1 MSKDDKRFISA
12 CIIMLLSILF
22 MFNQRVTLAN
32 QKDYIATLEEENIVL
47 SDIVSSNTVTIDNG
61 TLEIQE
67 LNALLRATEKQY
79 SDQVAM
85 LELENKRLKAEND
98 ILQSK
103 LKKANKYKKL
113 YKVSKQYLTDEE
125 EFFVDYISKGGTV
138 EYIGE
143 WYCTAYCTEKRKHI
157 CGTGTGVTASGEP
170 VEAFNSVALNRHNLK
185 QYPFGTKLYIE
196 GVGVRTVMD
205 TGGGVRQKQIDCAV
219 DTHYNAVHWSGQG
232 DHKVWI
238 LKND

>member
-1 MSKDDKRFISA
+1 MKFKRDDIPWMIGA
-12 CIIMLLSILF
+12 LLVIMILF
-22 MFNQRVTLAN
+22 GQKVTLAN
-32 QKDYIATLEEENIVL
+32 QKTYISELEDENHVL
-47 SDIVSSNTVTIDNG
+47 CDIVSSNTATINSG

-67 LNALLRATEKQY
+67 LNALLQATEKQY
-79 SDQVAM
+79 KDQIAM
-85 LELENKRLKAEND
+85 LELENRRLKAEND
-98 ILQSK
+98 ILRSK
-103 LKKANKYKKL
+103 AKRANKWKKRYKAAKAYL
-113 YKVSKQYLTDEE
+113 SDTEVFLSKYVAD
-125 EFFVDYISKGGTV
+125 GGSAS
-138 EYIGE
+138 YIGT

-157 CGTGTGVTASGEP
+157 CGTGTGITASGEP

-185 QYPFGTKLYIE
+185 SYPFGTKLYIE

>member
-1 MSKDDKRFISA
+1 MSKIDTFM
-12 CIIMLLSILF
+12 IIFAAIVIL
-22 MFNQRVTLAN
+22 MCTNTIAN
-32 QKDYIATLEEENIVL
+32 QKVYIETLEEENVVL
-47 SDIVSSNTVTIDNG
+47 SDIVSSNTATIDNG

-67 LNALLRATEKQY
+67 LNALLQQSEKQY
-79 SDQVAM
+79 QDKIRN
-85 LELENKRLKAEND
+85 LEMENRLLQANYDSLKTKYDKAT
-98 ILQSK
+98 
-103 LKKANKYKKL
+103 KYKDM
-113 YKVSKQYLTDEE
+113 YKVAKKYLTDEE
-125 EFFVDYISKGGTV
+125 EFFVRYISEGGEV

-157 CGTGTGVTASGEP
+157 CGTGSGITASGEP

-232 DHKVWI
+232 DHRVWI
-238 LKND
+238 LKNG

>member
-1 MSKDDKRFISA
+1 MRKDT
-12 CIIMLLSILF
+12 ILW
-22 MFNQRVTLAN
+22 MFAVAIVILCAFSNVTTIANQRE
-32 QKDYIATLEEENIVL
+32 YIVTLEEENVAL
-47 SDIVSSNTVTIDNG
+47 SDIVSSNTTTINNG

-67 LNALLRATEKQY
+67 LNALLQQSEKQY
-79 SDQVAM
+79 EDKIRN
-85 LELENKRLKAEND
+85 LEIENRL
-98 ILQSK
+98 LQANYDS
-103 LKKANKYKKL
+103 LKKKYDKATKYKDM
-113 YKVSKQYLTDEE
+113 YKVAKKYLTDEE
-125 EFFVDYISKGGTV
+125 EFFVRYISEGGSV

-157 CGTGTGVTASGEP
+157 CGTGSGITASGEP

-196 GVGVRTVMD
+196 GIGVRTVMD

-232 DHKVWI
+232 DHKVWV
-238 LKND
+238 LKEGK